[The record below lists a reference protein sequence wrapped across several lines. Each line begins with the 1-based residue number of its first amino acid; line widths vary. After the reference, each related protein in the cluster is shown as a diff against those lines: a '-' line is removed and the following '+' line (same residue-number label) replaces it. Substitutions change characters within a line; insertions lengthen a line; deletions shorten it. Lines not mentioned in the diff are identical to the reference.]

1 VALWVREWRRDRAG
15 AGWAEAELG
24 PETGEQEIH
33 HEAEPWVTT
42 TGETMAA
49 DALTTSLM
57 APASGAVPDAEN
69 TTGPAAAPA
78 RLTPKQRRRAVH
90 KANRRLPADLPGG
103 VAPAPAAGDHQL
115 PGPAETTRAT
125 LTPFVRD
132 RAGEHHDA
140 RHERLPDPRMVW
152 DPRRQALM
160 PVFPTLL
167 ESVSW
172 EAHFRQWEADAEDDI
187 WALRELVAG
196 FDAIEIPRLVA
207 A

>member
-1 VALWVREWRRDRAG
+1 
-15 AGWAEAELG
+15 
-24 PETGEQEIH
+24 
-33 HEAEPWVTT
+33 
-42 TGETMAA
+42 
-49 DALTTSLM
+49 
-57 APASGAVPDAEN
+57 
-69 TTGPAAAPA
+69 
-78 RLTPKQRRRAVH
+78 
-90 KANRRLPADLPGG
+90 
-103 VAPAPAAGDHQL
+103 
-115 PGPAETTRAT
+115 
-125 LTPFVRD
+125 VRD